1 MCIWSHIISELEKL
15 RHVTTTVYE
24 SDFSPVSI
32 GCLGDIEKQWAFD
45 DPGLKEGGLEIHL
58 V

>member
-15 RHVTTTVYE
+15 RHVTTIVYE

-32 GCLGDIEKQWAFD
+32 GYLGDIEKAM
-45 DPGLKEGGLEIHL
+45 GI
-58 V
+58 